1 MKKDDAIGARKR
13 GEGLHK
19 NFIAWYYATHQLTE
33 GRPYK
38 ETLPKKNMVMA
49 VRFICT
55 VQKIHLRKV
64 PLIVQFP
71 AVSLLQIKQVV
82 PVVLCAQTDSLF

>member
-1 MKKDDAIGARKR
+1 
-13 GEGLHK
+13 
-19 NFIAWYYATHQLTE
+19 
-33 GRPYK
+33 
-38 ETLPKKNMVMA
+38 MVMA

-71 AVSLLQIKQVV
+71 AVSLLQIKHVV